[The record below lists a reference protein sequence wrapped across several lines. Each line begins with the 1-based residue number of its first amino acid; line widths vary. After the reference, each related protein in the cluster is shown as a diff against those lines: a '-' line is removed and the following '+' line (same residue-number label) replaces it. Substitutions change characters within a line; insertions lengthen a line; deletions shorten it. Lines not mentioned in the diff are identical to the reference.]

1 MNVVHLPLNWAS
13 VLYHQVNA
21 LELQGAAS
29 RVFLDYVKF
38 AHVRDDFYILSR
50 EYPRLHGRR
59 GVYKPLHAIFLAKVL
74 ASLPWCDVVHWY
86 AGHPLLHLPL
96 DLKLVSFSGK
106 KRVVQ
111 WQGSELRDPA
121 IEADVSPWYARALDD
136 MGLTASDV
144 RRLGQRSRDVQKLF
158 LDNGF
163 VPLVPVDLLHHVI
176 SEAAES
182 VRVIRLGLDTH
193 SLLMLGGASGA
204 RSHDRGR
211 RSVVIGHAPSAKAI
225 KGTRYIEEAIHAL
238 QKHYSVELRLIHGVS
253 HKKALEM
260 ISGCDLF
267 IDNLLQGMYCMTS
280 LEAMAM
286 GIPTISHVTTQ
297 IRSHLPQRFPVI
309 EAVPDTV
316 YDVLESMLS
325 DRSQWEEI
333 GNAAQSYVSEYHSYK
348 AIGNNLYGIYD
359 SL

>member
-1 MNVVHLPLNWAS
+1 MHLPLNWAS

-21 LELQGAAS
+21 LESQGVAS

-50 EYPRLHGRR
+50 EYPTLHGKR
-59 GVYKPLHAIFLAKVL
+59 GAYKPLHAIFLAKVL
-74 ASLPWCDVVHWY
+74 GSLPWCDVVHWY

-96 DLKLVSFSGK
+96 DLKFVALSGK

-193 SLLMLGGASGA
+193 SLLPLGSHSGA
-204 RSHDRGR
+204 RSHGR
-211 RSVVIGHAPSAKAI
+211 EGRAIVIGHAPSAKAI
-225 KGTRYIEEAIHAL
+225 KGTRYIEEAIRTL
-238 QKHYSVELRLIHGVS
+238 QKRHSIELRLIHGVS
-253 HKKALEM
+253 HEKALEM

-280 LEAMAM
+280 LEAMSM
-286 GIPTISHVTTQ
+286 GIPTISHVTAQ
-297 IRSHLPQRFPVI
+297 VRSHLPKQFPVI

-316 YDVLESMLS
+316 CDVLESMLS
-325 DRSQWEEI
+325 DRSRWELI
-333 GNAAQSYVSEYHSYK
+333 GNAGRDYVTKYHSYN
-348 AIGNNLYGIYD
+348 AIGNSLCDIYN